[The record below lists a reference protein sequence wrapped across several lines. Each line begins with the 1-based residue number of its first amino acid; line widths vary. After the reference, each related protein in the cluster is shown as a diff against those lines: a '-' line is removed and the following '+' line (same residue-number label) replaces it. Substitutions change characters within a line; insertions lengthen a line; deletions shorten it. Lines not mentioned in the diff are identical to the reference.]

1 MNGLLNEK
9 LIVYLSSCEE
19 TKVKVDNEMKRL
31 KLGITIDKLIF
42 IRLIINNNICY
53 ENLFKFNDKDMDMGN
68 NLDIIK
74 LLCRLIKDN
83 QYYFY
88 YNEKKSELYFQY
100 THISK
105 IINLS
110 LDLKL

>member
-42 IRLIINNNICY
+42 IRLIINT
-53 ENLFKFNDKDMDMGN
+53 L
-68 NLDIIK
+68 
-74 LLCRLIKDN
+74 
-83 QYYFY
+83 
-88 YNEKKSELYFQY
+88 
-100 THISK
+100 
-105 IINLS
+105 
-110 LDLKL
+110 